1 MRENPAKLPV
11 AKKIELIQSATA
23 GSVQHR
29 ESFEDQYLVACAPF
43 SPADAEVP
51 MPTVLIIDD
60 DHATRTALEI
70 LLKQKKFGVFV
81 APDGL
86 TGIRLISSMTFDAV
100 VIDMFMPGMDG
111 LATIRELIKIDPSV
125 PFIAISGYA
134 FTDRR
139 QGAPDFLGMAIKLG
153 ATSALQKP
161 FDILDLL
168 DAVNGAIEVRQRLL
182 RENESPDIVAAPA
195 RKAS

>member
-1 MRENPAKLPV
+1 
-11 AKKIELIQSATA
+11 
-23 GSVQHR
+23 
-29 ESFEDQYLVACAPF
+29 
-43 SPADAEVP
+43 

-60 DHATRTALEI
+60 DQATRTALEL
-70 LLKQKKFGVFV
+70 LLKKKKFGVFL
-81 APDGL
+81 APDGP
-86 TGIRLISSMTFDAV
+86 TGIRLVGSVSFDTV

-111 LATIRELIKIDPSV
+111 LATIRELIKIDPTV
-125 PFIAISGYA
+125 PCIAISGYA

-168 DAVNGAIEVRQRLL
+168 EAVDRAVEVRQRLL
-182 RENESPDIVAAPA
+182 TDPQQHSSDSLSV

>member
-1 MRENPAKLPV
+1 
-11 AKKIELIQSATA
+11 
-23 GSVQHR
+23 
-29 ESFEDQYLVACAPF
+29 
-43 SPADAEVP
+43 

-60 DHATRTALEI
+60 DQATRTALEM
-70 LLKQKKFGVFV
+70 LLKKKKFGVFL
-81 APDGL
+81 APDGP
-86 TGIRLISSMTFDAV
+86 TGIRLVGNVSFDAV

-111 LATIRELIKIDPSV
+111 LATIRELIKIDPTV

-153 ATSALQKP
+153 ATAALQKP

-168 DAVNGAIEVRQRLL
+168 EAVDRAVDVRQQLL
-182 RENESPDIVAAPA
+182 TDAPQRKSDPPSV

>member
-1 MRENPAKLPV
+1 
-11 AKKIELIQSATA
+11 
-23 GSVQHR
+23 
-29 ESFEDQYLVACAPF
+29 
-43 SPADAEVP
+43 

-60 DHATRTALEI
+60 DQATRTALEM
-70 LLKQKKFGVFV
+70 LLKKKKFGVFL
-81 APDGL
+81 APDGP
-86 TGIRLISSMTFDAV
+86 TGIRLIGSISFDAV

-111 LATIRELIKIDPSV
+111 LATIRELIKIDPTV
-125 PFIAISGYA
+125 PFIAISGHA

-153 ATSALQKP
+153 ATAALQKP

-168 DAVNGAIEVRQRLL
+168 EAVDRAVDVRQRMLTGAQQH
-182 RENESPDIVAAPA
+182 NSDSSSV

>member
-1 MRENPAKLPV
+1 
-11 AKKIELIQSATA
+11 
-23 GSVQHR
+23 
-29 ESFEDQYLVACAPF
+29 
-43 SPADAEVP
+43 

-60 DHATRTALEI
+60 DQATRTALEL
-70 LLKQKKFGVFV
+70 LLKKKKFGVFL
-81 APDGL
+81 APDGP
-86 TGIRLISSMTFDAV
+86 TGIRLLGSVPFDAV

-111 LATIRELIKIDPSV
+111 LATIRELIKIDPAV

-153 ATSALQKP
+153 ATAALQKP
-161 FDILDLL
+161 FDMLDLL
-168 DAVNGAIEVRQRLL
+168 EAIDRAVEVRRQLL
-182 RENESPDIVAAPA
+182 TGAQQHNSGSLSV

>member
-1 MRENPAKLPV
+1 
-11 AKKIELIQSATA
+11 
-23 GSVQHR
+23 
-29 ESFEDQYLVACAPF
+29 
-43 SPADAEVP
+43 

-60 DHATRTALEI
+60 DQATRTALEL
-70 LLKQKKFGVFV
+70 LLKKKKFGVFL
-81 APDGL
+81 APDGP
-86 TGIRLISSMTFDAV
+86 TGIRLLGSVPFDAV

-111 LATIRELIKIDPSV
+111 LATIRELIKIDPAV

-153 ATSALQKP
+153 ATAALQKP
-161 FDILDLL
+161 FDMLDLL
-168 DAVNGAIEVRQRLL
+168 EAIDRAVEVRRQLL
-182 RENESPDIVAAPA
+182 TGAPQHNSGSLSV

>member
-1 MRENPAKLPV
+1 
-11 AKKIELIQSATA
+11 
-23 GSVQHR
+23 
-29 ESFEDQYLVACAPF
+29 
-43 SPADAEVP
+43 

-60 DHATRTALEI
+60 DHATRAALEM

-81 APDGL
+81 APDGP
-86 TGIRLISSMTFDAV
+86 TGIRLVGEVSFDAV

-111 LATIRELIKIDPSV
+111 IATIRELIKIDPTV

-134 FTDRR
+134 FTDRT
-139 QGAPDFLGMAIKLG
+139 QGAPDFLGMAIRLG
-153 ATSALQKP
+153 ATAALQKP

-168 DAVNGAIEVRQRLL
+168 EAVNRAVEARQRLQSEGRL
-182 RENESPDIVAAPA
+182 TTNDSSSV

>member
-1 MRENPAKLPV
+1 
-11 AKKIELIQSATA
+11 
-23 GSVQHR
+23 
-29 ESFEDQYLVACAPF
+29 
-43 SPADAEVP
+43 

-60 DHATRTALEI
+60 DQATRTALEL
-70 LLKQKKFGVFV
+70 LLKKKKFGVFL
-81 APDGL
+81 APDGP
-86 TGIRLISSMTFDAV
+86 TGIRLLGSVPFDAV

-111 LATIRELIKIDPSV
+111 LATIRELIKIDPAV

-153 ATSALQKP
+153 ATAALQKP
-161 FDILDLL
+161 FDMLDLL
-168 DAVNGAIEVRQRLL
+168 EAIDRAVEVRRQPLTGAQQHNSGSL
-182 RENESPDIVAAPA
+182 SV

>member
-1 MRENPAKLPV
+1 
-11 AKKIELIQSATA
+11 
-23 GSVQHR
+23 
-29 ESFEDQYLVACAPF
+29 
-43 SPADAEVP
+43 

-60 DHATRTALEI
+60 DPATRTALEM
-70 LLKQKKFGVFV
+70 LLKKKKFGVFL
-81 APDGL
+81 APDGP
-86 TGIRLISSMTFDAV
+86 TGIRLIGSVAFDAV

-111 LATIRELIKIDPSV
+111 LATIRELIKIDPTV

-153 ATSALQKP
+153 ATAALQKP

-168 DAVNGAIEVRQRLL
+168 EAVDKAIEVRKQLL
-182 RENESPDIVAAPA
+182 IEASERGIEPPSV

>member
-1 MRENPAKLPV
+1 
-11 AKKIELIQSATA
+11 
-23 GSVQHR
+23 
-29 ESFEDQYLVACAPF
+29 
-43 SPADAEVP
+43 

-60 DHATRTALEI
+60 DYATRTALET
-70 LLKQKKFGVFV
+70 LLKKKRHCVFL

-86 TGIRLISSMTFDAV
+86 TGIRLIGSVSFDAV

-111 LATIRELIKIDPSV
+111 LATIRELIKIDSTV

-134 FTDRR
+134 FTDRK

-153 ATSALQKP
+153 ATAALQKP

-168 DAVNGAIEVRQRLL
+168 EAVDRAIEVRQRLL
-182 RENESPDIVAAPA
+182 AESRQPYSHLSGMPHDEHPG
-195 RKAS
+195 R